1 MPKYPKEATNN
12 ERDLAPTLRRIPW
25 LWLLLLLTL
34 TGLGMMSW
42 YGWRYWQA
50 QSNAAQQAK
59 LEEQQHWQSLN
70 QTLQILRSGQDF
82 AYKRLRDLDDTNRVL
97 RDEILGLSQR
107 SALLEQTVA
116 RLSDPN
122 RHSTQALRLDET
134 ETLLRLG
141 QQLLTIASDVDGA
154 RRAYSLA
161 ASTLEGLDDPG
172 YLNLRQTLMQER
184 NALDTLGESPQKRVN
199 AALERFDKALQQ
211 LPQNPNPK
219 TTNIQPWWHKVLS
232 PLVRITPSHSP
243 VLLAESK
250 RQSAQDALQIELSL
264 VRAAVERNDPSSYV
278 TALHRID
285 ALIQRL
291 WPDSAARRALHAE
304 LALLAKA
311 ELRLTL
317 SELGTT
323 LMQLQSIRQGSHHQ

>member
-1 MPKYPKEATNN
+1 MRHWNVSTKHYNNFPK
-12 ERDLAPTLRRIPW
+12 TLIR
-25 LWLLLLLTL
+25 
-34 TGLGMMSW
+34 
-42 YGWRYWQA
+42 
-50 QSNAAQQAK
+50 
-59 LEEQQHWQSLN
+59 
-70 QTLQILRSGQDF
+70 
-82 AYKRLRDLDDTNRVL
+82 
-97 RDEILGLSQR
+97 
-107 SALLEQTVA
+107 
-116 RLSDPN
+116 
-122 RHSTQALRLDET
+122 
-134 ETLLRLG
+134 
-141 QQLLTIASDVDGA
+141 
-154 RRAYSLA
+154 
-161 ASTLEGLDDPG
+161 
-172 YLNLRQTLMQER
+172 
-184 NALDTLGESPQKRVN
+184 
-199 AALERFDKALQQ
+199 
-211 LPQNPNPK
+211 K

-285 ALIQRL
+285 ALMQRL

>member
-1 MPKYPKEATNN
+1 MN
-12 ERDLAPTLRRIPW
+12 ETSPPTLRRIPW

-122 RHSTQALRLDET
+122 RHGTQALRLDET

-211 LPQNPNPK
+211 LPQNRNPK

-232 PLVRITPSHSP
+232 PLVLITPSHSP

-285 ALIQRL
+285 ALMQRL
-291 WPDSAARRALHAE
+291 WPDSAARRARHAE

-311 ELRLTL
+311 ELRPTL

>member
-1 MPKYPKEATNN
+1 MNRTS
-12 ERDLAPTLRRIPW
+12 PTLRRIPW

-184 NALDTLGESPQKRVN
+184 NALDTLARAHKNESMRHWNVSTKHYN
-199 AALERFDKALQQ
+199 NF
-211 LPQNPNPK
+211 PK
-219 TTNIQPWWHKVLS
+219 TLILRPPIYSHGGIRYCPRWCVSLHPIVLYYSPSLNARVHK
-232 PLVRITPSHSP
+232 THC
-243 VLLAESK
+243 
-250 RQSAQDALQIELSL
+250 
-264 VRAAVERNDPSSYV
+264 
-278 TALHRID
+278 
-285 ALIQRL
+285 RL
-291 WPDSAARRALHAE
+291 N
-304 LALLAKA
+304 
-311 ELRLTL
+311 
-317 SELGTT
+317 
-323 LMQLQSIRQGSHHQ
+323 